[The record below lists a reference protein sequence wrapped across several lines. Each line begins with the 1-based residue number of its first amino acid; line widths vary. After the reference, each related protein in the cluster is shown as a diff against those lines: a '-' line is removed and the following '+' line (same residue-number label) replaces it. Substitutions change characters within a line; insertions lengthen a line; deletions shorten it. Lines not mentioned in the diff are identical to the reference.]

1 MRPGKEG
8 LSLRLF
14 LTKGTAQILFSHK
27 KTEGNPAI
35 CGTVDEAGRCHAKR
49 NEPDRERLKSA

>member
-49 NEPDRERLKSA
+49 N

>member
-14 LTKGTAQILFSHK
+14 LTKGAAQILFSHK
-27 KTEGNPAI
+27 KKQKEILLFVARWMKLVGVTLREISQTEN
-35 CGTVDEAGRCHAKR
+35 D
-49 NEPDRERLKSA
+49 